1 MRIPSDWNPTNPLFR
16 EFYGWD
22 DTLGQWNYDLVE
34 TKLHQKA
41 AVHYFIN
48 PYQGDVKGTLFIIH
62 GYLEH
67 TALRIP
73 IIAQAVRHGWMV
85 CGIDLIGHGLSTGKP
100 AHIDEFDE
108 YVVALETALHNKAW
122 PKPWRFA
129 GHSTGCAVE
138 LLYVAKHGNPFE
150 WSLLEAPLVRTMLWK
165 PSMVAKRLF
174 KGAINTLPRRN
185 AGMSKKQTYYGLLK
199 RDPLYLD
206 KVPISWFDALER
218 YVAVTESWSRLPG
231 SFLILQGDMDTGV
244 DWPYNVEFLQ
254 NHIEQP
260 QIEIIRG
267 GKHHLLRDEG
277 PSGDQAR
284 RVVLKHWYGMM

>member
-1 MRIPSDWNPTNPLFR
+1 
-16 EFYGWD
+16 
-22 DTLGQWNYDLVE
+22 
-34 TKLHQKA
+34 
-41 AVHYFIN
+41 
-48 PYQGDVKGTLFIIH
+48 
-62 GYLEH
+62 
-67 TALRIP
+67 
-73 IIAQAVRHGWMV
+73 
-85 CGIDLIGHGLSTGKP
+85 
-100 AHIDEFDE
+100 
-108 YVVALETALHNKAW
+108 
-122 PKPWRFA
+122 
-129 GHSTGCAVE
+129 
-138 LLYVAKHGNPFE
+138 
-150 WSLLEAPLVRTMLWK
+150 
-165 PSMVAKRLF
+165 
-174 KGAINTLPRRN
+174 
-185 AGMSKKQTYYGLLK
+185 MSKKQTYYGLLK

-231 SFLILQGDMDTGV
+231 SFLILQGDMDTVV